1 MMESRTTSEI
11 LKGVHNCADID
22 SIILHAFSINPPK
35 LPRGNRSRLIV
46 RTSSRLRFIKN
57 NIHCQSGISPRLK
70 QLRIFAGGFKRHQ
83 IREDLCTTIPG
94 LTRDECSLLPIC
106 GKESKAT
113 TSYDG
118 ANSKDERNQSPPAP
132 RESGQQLAETLRN
145 TVESSNRPAP
155 GPEAVRPST
164 VRSMTNRRLAL
175 NKPALQHRL
184 TLNALCN
191 LQHHASPDLSIPS
204 LSPDAVEPITPINQ
218 VIHMPL
224 QPPEIPRAALQR
236 PALSTASSP
245 LVSALTLSPRPNPSK
260 EQVGSPRSP
269 LCDLANALSLLDSPC
284 ATISRRL
291 SYFST
296 RRLSQ
301 KSPSISG
308 RLYGGTLGLVLA
320 SPLILRVPLHSPLLT
335 PTPSFH

>member
-1 MMESRTTSEI
+1 MMDSRTTSEI

-22 SIILHAFSINPPK
+22 SIILHAFSIHPPK
-35 LPRGNRSRLIV
+35 LHRGNRRRLIV

-57 NIHCQSGISPRLK
+57 NIHRRSGISPRLK
-70 QLRIFAGGFKRHQ
+70 QLRVFAGGFKRHQ
-83 IREDLCTTIPG
+83 IREYICTAIPG
-94 LTRDECSLLPIC
+94 RTQDECSLPPIC
-106 GKESKAT
+106 GKEFKAT
-113 TSYDG
+113 PSYDG
-118 ANSKDERNQSPPAP
+118 AHSKDKRNQSSPAP
-132 RESGQQLAETLRN
+132 RESGQQLAESLRN

-155 GPEAVRPST
+155 ETLRPST
-164 VRSMTNRRLAL
+164 VQSMTNRRLAL

-184 TLNALCN
+184 TLSALCN
-191 LQHHASPDLSIPS
+191 LQHHASPDLSVPS
-204 LSPDAVEPITPINQ
+204 LSPDAAEPITPINQ
-218 VIHMPL
+218 VIHTPL

-260 EQVGSPRSP
+260 ERSGSPLSP

-301 KSPSISG
+301 KSPSSS
-308 RLYGGTLGLVLA
+308 RKLYGGTLGLVLA